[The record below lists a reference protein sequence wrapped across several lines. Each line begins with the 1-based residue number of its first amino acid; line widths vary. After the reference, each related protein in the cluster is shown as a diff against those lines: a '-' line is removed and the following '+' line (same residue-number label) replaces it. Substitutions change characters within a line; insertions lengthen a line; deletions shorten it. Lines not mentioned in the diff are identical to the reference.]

1 MKRLRWHQLIAIN
14 LGWLGLGITS
24 ASMTPLILPFMVQQF
39 VPDNL
44 KNTLYGQLRFY
55 GLMVAL
61 FVQPLAGMLSDRCGS
76 RLGRRRPYV
85 LAGALLSS
93 LAVGALGLATGYW
106 FLFAASLFQQAGSNT
121 AHGALQGLIPD
132 LVPAEDRV
140 KASGYKAVMELLP
153 IVIVSFTV
161 ARMLDSGDLGA
172 GLGFVI
178 GAVLISMLTLV
189 ATVRDK
195 PAGADCEERIWPRVW
210 RIGLLAASFLVIVQG
225 LLRATL
231 WLSRQVVGP
240 LNVALPTVGLAG
252 LVAILGAIILG
263 VWISIRLGLGSE
275 VCHHG
280 DFTWWVISRLL
291 FLAAAGAVQG
301 FALYYLQD
309 VLGVRNAAS
318 VTAQLMMVMGGL
330 TVVSAVLSSRLSRQF
345 GRLPVLAGSG
355 VMAALGT
362 CLLVFAQDLS
372 LVYVSGVFLGLAG
385 GTFMATNWAVGTD
398 LVPPEDAGR
407 FLGISNLAGAGAGAV
422 SNGIGGP
429 LADYFNALQPG
440 AGYLVAFCIFAVCF
454 LLSSL
459 VLFRLRPE
467 RLAAPA

>member
-24 ASMTPLILPFMVQQF
+24 ASMTPLILPFMVQRF